1 MTTLSKRATPLQSQ
15 VMRVIEGAVR
25 DAAQAHPGQDTASL
39 AASIAKRA
47 TGTLTALLPDVLAVE
62 GQSNSR
68 AVSLRQ
74 AVGDGGSGN
83 CQTDRRG
90 GASYSHGRIPTSL
103 EKAAP
108 LLLSE
113 LEDAVAFMKERM
125 AQDGDHGVSILIR
138 HAEAAIKLATG
149 E

>member
-25 DAAQAHPGQDTASL
+25 DAAQAHPGRDTASL

-68 AVSLRQ
+68 AVSRT
-74 AVGDGGSGN
+74 AAAGDGGSV
-83 CQTDRRG
+83 RLPPSRHG
-90 GASYSHGRIPTSL
+90 GASLTCRIPTSL
-103 EKAAP
+103 DEAAP
-108 LLLSE
+108 ALLEALQ
-113 LEDAVAFMKERM
+113 LFMHDWRGEQSPPRKVRI
-125 AQDGDHGVSILIR
+125 AQ
-138 HAEAAIKLATG
+138 AAIKLATG